1 MRRAV
6 SVNVFLYRVKGE
18 QIEYLILKRV
28 ARPDL
33 NLSGFWQGVSGAL
46 EPGENFEK
54 AARREVFEETGLLL
68 EQLTATGL
76 TLIYPIKSEWRSVYG
91 ADPDEII
98 ERVFCSKIKGQPI
111 LSGEHCAFSWLPYQK
126 AYQRL
131 TFGDYR
137 LAIESVNR
145 LLVA

>member
-28 ARPDL
+28 ACQDL
-33 NLSGFWQGVSGAL
+33 KLSGFWQGVSGAL
-46 EPGENFEK
+46 EPRENFET

-76 TLIYPIKSEWRSVYG
+76 TLNYPIKSEWRSVYG
-91 ADPDEII
+91 SEPDEII
-98 ERVFCSKIKGQPI
+98 EHVFFSRINAQPV
-111 LSGEHCAFSWLPYQK
+111 LSEEHSAFAWLSYQE

-137 LAIESVNR
+137 LAIESVKR
-145 LLVA
+145 LLDV